1 MWCTDDAFLF
11 TDDAFVPIHTIS
23 SISSVSGVGLY
34 PYALSVFLCLLMMLL
49 WQLQEYEVLTT
60 PINMEYIREKI
71 ALFIVSQIVE
81 VSFIVQ
87 INHDK
92 LD

>member
-1 MWCTDDAFLF
+1 
-11 TDDAFVPIHTIS
+11 
-23 SISSVSGVGLY
+23 
-34 PYALSVFLCLLMMLL
+34 MMLL